1 MPCPSPGGVLRRVSL
16 LAPILAAL
24 AHPGALCTPA
34 AARGG
39 LLAGLFLAGAAGGIM
54 HCGPMCGGFVLGQ
67 VSDRM
72 ARLPAQGLC
81 ERRRIGAALLLPY
94 HLGRATTYAALGA
107 MAATTVAI
115 LGRAPWFGWLSAALL
130 ALAGLAF
137 LSQALRRAAPGLGFA
152 PRMRTPA
159 PAARR
164 GAAWTAALGRL
175 ARRFDPAR
183 PVGGYALGV
192 TLGFL
197 PCGFL
202 YGALTAAAGSGGAL
216 TGAADMAAFAL
227 GTVPALVVVGFVGQ
241 AAGARFSRLLAWA
254 APAVLAGNGLVLLG
268 LAWLGA

>member
-1 MPCPSPGGVLRRVSL
+1 MPAPPPGGVLRPVSL

-34 AARGG
+34 AVRGG
-39 LLAGLFLAGAAGGIM
+39 LLAGLFLAGAAGGVM

-72 ARLPAQGLC
+72 ARLPERGLC

-107 MAATTVAI
+107 ATASTVAI
-115 LGRAPWFGWLSAALL
+115 LGRAPWFGRLSAALL
-130 ALAGLAF
+130 GLAGLAF
-137 LSQALRRAAPGLGFA
+137 LVQALRRTAPGLGLA
-152 PRMRTPA
+152 RG
-159 PAARR
+159 ARR
-164 GAAWTAALGRL
+164 GAAWTAALGRM

-183 PVGGYALGV
+183 PAGGYLLGV

-202 YGALTAAAGSGGAL
+202 YGALTAAAGSGEAL

-227 GTVPALVVVGFVGQ
+227 GTVPALVVVGFAGQ
-241 AAGARFSRLLAWA
+241 AAGARFRRGLAWA